1 MSQDDIKAIRSRM
14 RELEKRNEDLQRQA
28 KVLQND
34 LIEILRILE
43 KLSSTRSTR
52 SNADSAEEPSV
63 QSTPSS
69 SKGTQRKAEVVG
81 YGAVR
86 DPDGNLHTFTGG
98 SLAVL

>member
-1 MSQDDIKAIRSRM
+1 MSQDDIKAILSRV
-14 RELEKRNEDLQRQA
+14 RELEERNEAL
-28 KVLQND
+28 KND

-43 KLSSTRSTR
+43 KLRSTR
-52 SNADSAEEPSV
+52 SNTGSTEAPVV

-69 SKGTQRKAEVVG
+69 TEGTEREAEVVG

-86 DPDGNLHTFTGG
+86 DPDGNLRTFTGG